1 MIDFLQTFIIF
12 FLHIFLFNQLKLTKG
27 KDIFFVIKINFEKAN
42 KKCVN
47 NNLFVLWKKF
57 VFC

>member
-12 FLHIFLFNQLKLTKG
+12 FLHIFLFNQLKLTK
-27 KDIFFVIKINFEKAN
+27 KQRYFFVIKINFEKEN